1 MVVSQSVVIT
11 VVPPCLAHI
20 VGGITI
26 PLSFAMC
33 GRVVAQ
39 RNVGELMVADADNMR
54 ITFIKCN
61 NAYFDGKLP
70 LPNFGLVH
78 SYDTCAYFHYSY
90 DRWFG
95 SKFYD
100 PIIQF
105 TDYYDFTEKMFVDL
119 MCHEMIHYYLAYY
132 GIDRKVKHGKE
143 FNEMADRLNKKYR
156 LHITEDYDRSTLK
169 RSADAPLL
177 KYWLSN
183 LF

>member
-1 MVVSQSVVIT
+1 MVK
-11 VVPPCLAHI
+11 
-20 VGGITI
+20 
-26 PLSFAMC
+26 
-33 GRVVAQ
+33 R
-39 RNVGELMVADADNMR
+39 MVANIDNMR
-54 ITFIKCN
+54 ATFIKCN
-61 NAYFDGKLP
+61 NTYFEGKLP
-70 LPNFGLVH
+70 EPSFALVH
-78 SYDTCAYFHYSY
+78 SYNTCAYFHYSY

-132 GIDRKVKHGKE
+132 GIDRKVRHGKE
-143 FNEMADRLNKKYR
+143 FNEMANRLNKKYR
-156 LHITEDYDRSTLK
+156 LHITEEYDKSTLK

>member
-1 MVVSQSVVIT
+1 M
-11 VVPPCLAHI
+11 CLAHT
-20 VGGITI
+20 VGIATVVFDFI
-26 PLSFAMC
+26 MC
-33 GRVVAQ
+33 GRAVVQ

-54 ITFIKCN
+54 ATFIKCN
-61 NAYFDGKLP
+61 NAYFEGKLP

-78 SYDTCAYFHYSY
+78 RYDTCAYFHYNY

-95 SKFYD
+95 CKFYD

-143 FNEMADRLNKKYR
+143 FNEMADCLNKKYR
-156 LHITEDYDRSTLK
+156 LHITEDYDKSTLK